1 MLRGSCGSSLRAHGG
16 VPSRPKHLTKGFN
29 SSAAVAAGSGAR
41 ARLEG
46 NTCSRRPGKSISGT
60 KAPQTGRRA
69 ASRSA
74 SLSLT
79 VLCSSQERSQT
90 RHLKADTNAP
100 HAHPR
105 QRCGGVGACMSDP
118 HLHLHLAL
126 QSATR
131 KPFLRGSQNSP
142 TSSGRCGTYLNS
154 LHSHSAQRP
163 TIPLRRSAAALSLPD
178 FSFST
183 PSPFPIPR
191 CRRGPWEARGCPQK
205 HREPGAM
212 RVQKSECSR
221 EVKER

>member
-118 HLHLHLAL
+118 HLHLHLAPVCDAEAFPARQPEL
-126 QSATR
+126 ADLLRAVRHVFEQLALAFCAASNHSASPFRRRTVATR
-131 KPFLRGSQNSP
+131 FFLFN
-142 TSSGRCGTYLNS
+142 
-154 LHSHSAQRP
+154 
-163 TIPLRRSAAALSLPD
+163 ALSI
-178 FSFST
+178 SNS
-183 PSPFPIPR
+183 
-191 CRRGPWEARGCPQK
+191 
-205 HREPGAM
+205 
-212 RVQKSECSR
+212 
-221 EVKER
+221 